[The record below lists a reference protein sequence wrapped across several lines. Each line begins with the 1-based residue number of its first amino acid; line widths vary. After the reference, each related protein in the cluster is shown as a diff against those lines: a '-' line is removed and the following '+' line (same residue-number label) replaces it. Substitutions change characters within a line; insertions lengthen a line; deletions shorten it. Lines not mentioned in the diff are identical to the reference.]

1 MCVLTC
7 VFSSASSK
15 NQNTFHTLIQFYIE
29 HTSMAHTFYTLFY
42 THCAVC
48 VKPVFPGCHRTVFPL
63 NWIHPGES
71 GGSRTDLF
79 YLTSQ
84 ISCCICRA
92 ARPAKPVKPLKE
104 FKLAH
109 MRRSRASE
117 ASDRLVTNQSPHKRA
132 MVYLNG
138 H

>member
-29 HTSMAHTFYTLFY
+29 HTSMAHTFYTSFY

-48 VKPVFPGCHRTVFPL
+48 VKPVFPGCHRTGTPQLV
-63 NWIHPGES
+63 HPGES
-71 GGSRTDLF
+71 GGSRADLF
-79 YLTSQ
+79 YLTAQ
-84 ISCCICRA
+84 ISRQHGWS
-92 ARPAKPVKPLKE
+92 RQTDMLEKPVKPLKE

-117 ASDRLVTNQSPHKRA
+117 ASDR
-132 MVYLNG
+132 
-138 H
+138 